1 MDNFILA
8 DEPFEKTLQT
18 LEIVVNN
25 NLCRKFLVI
34 RKLVSSLEP
43 LATFDEN
50 FKITRLP
57 FLYLIVIH
65 WFLILTILGLQCYIE
80 CFYIKAI

>member
-34 RKLVSSLEP
+34 RKLVLSLEP
-43 LATFDEN
+43 LATLDEN
-50 FKITRLP
+50 LKITRLQ
-57 FLYLIVIH
+57 FLYFIVIH
-65 WFLILTILGLQCYIE
+65 
-80 CFYIKAI
+80 